1 MKKISTFAAMKNKR
15 KITKNNFLIGFMI
28 ATAILALIRLIFPS
42 IAGKTYSLKEEISTK
57 YINKTLSSSS
67 IFQEESNSIKI
78 NKQAYLP
85 PLSYTNFYNR
95 DGKERISRINSVA
108 DYDVSFPDSQH
119 VQVAAALKY
128 AVPAV
133 ENRIDAEKR
142 IKELVYIGSNPF
154 YEVKK
159 LSNSVPY
166 LVPRAS
172 ILLQDIGRNFFDSLQ
187 VKNIPLNK
195 LLITSVLRTKEDIK
209 NLQKHNG
216 NATEKSCHL
225 YGTTFDIA
233 YNKYRAITRP
243 VRDDTL
249 KWVLSEVLNDMRKQG
264 RCYIKYEKRQG
275 CFHIT
280 IR

>member
-28 ATAILALIRLIFPS
+28 ATAILALIRLISPS

-78 NKQAYLP
+78 NRQAYLP

-195 LLITSVLRTKEDIK
+195 LLVTSVLRTKEDIK

>member
-78 NKQAYLP
+78 NRQAYLP

-195 LLITSVLRTKEDIK
+195 LLVTSVLRTKEDIK
-209 NLQKHNG
+209 KLQKHNG

>member
-28 ATAILALIRLIFPS
+28 ATAILALIRLISPS

-195 LLITSVLRTKEDIK
+195 LLVTSVLRTKEDIK

-264 RCYIKYEKRQG
+264 RCYIKYEKRHG

>member
-1 MKKISTFAAMKNKR
+1 MKKNSTFAAMKNKR

-78 NKQAYLP
+78 NRQAYLP

-195 LLITSVLRTKEDIK
+195 LLVTSVLRTKEDIK

>member
-28 ATAILALIRLIFPS
+28 ATAILALIRLISPS

-195 LLITSVLRTKEDIK
+195 LLVTSVLRTKEDIK

>member
-1 MKKISTFAAMKNKR
+1 MKKISTFATMKNKR

-57 YINKTLSSSS
+57 YINKTLSSSY

-195 LLITSVLRTKEDIK
+195 LLVTSVLRTKEDIK

>member
-57 YINKTLSSSS
+57 YINKTLSSSY

-195 LLITSVLRTKEDIK
+195 LLVTSVLRTKEDIK

>member
-15 KITKNNFLIGFMI
+15 KITKNNFLTGFMI

-78 NKQAYLP
+78 NRQAYLP

-195 LLITSVLRTKEDIK
+195 LLVTSVLRTKEDIK

>member
-28 ATAILALIRLIFPS
+28 ATAILALIRLIFLS

-78 NKQAYLP
+78 NRQAYLP

-195 LLITSVLRTKEDIK
+195 LLVTSVLRTKEDIK

>member
-28 ATAILALIRLIFPS
+28 ATAILALIRLISPS

-195 LLITSVLRTKEDIK
+195 LLVTSVLRTKEDIK

-225 YGTTFDIA
+225 YGTTFDID

>member
-195 LLITSVLRTKEDIK
+195 LLVTSVLRTKEDIK

>member
-28 ATAILALIRLIFPS
+28 ATAILALIRLISPS

-78 NKQAYLP
+78 NRQAYLP

-133 ENRIDAEKR
+133 ENRIDTEKR

-195 LLITSVLRTKEDIK
+195 LLVTSVLRTKEDIK

>member
-42 IAGKTYSLKEEISTK
+42 IAGKTYSLKEEIPTK

-78 NKQAYLP
+78 NRQAYLP

-195 LLITSVLRTKEDIK
+195 LLVTSVLRTKEDIK

>member
-78 NKQAYLP
+78 NRQAYLP

-119 VQVAAALKY
+119 VQVTAALKY

-195 LLITSVLRTKEDIK
+195 LLVTSVLRTKEDIK

>member
-42 IAGKTYSLKEEISTK
+42 IAGKTYSLKEEIPTK

-78 NKQAYLP
+78 NRQAYLP

-195 LLITSVLRTKEDIK
+195 LLVTSVLRTKEDIK

-264 RCYIKYEKRQG
+264 RCYIG

>member
-78 NKQAYLP
+78 NRQAYLP

-187 VKNIPLNK
+187 IKNIPLNK
-195 LLITSVLRTKEDIK
+195 LLVTSVLRTKEDIK

>member
-195 LLITSVLRTKEDIK
+195 LLVTSVLRTKEDIK
-209 NLQKHNG
+209 KLQKHNG

>member
-1 MKKISTFAAMKNKR
+1 MKKNSTFAAMKNKR

-28 ATAILALIRLIFPS
+28 ATAILALIRLISPS

-78 NKQAYLP
+78 NRQAYLP

-195 LLITSVLRTKEDIK
+195 LLVTSVLRTKEDIK

>member
-1 MKKISTFAAMKNKR
+1 MKKISTFATMKNKR

-195 LLITSVLRTKEDIK
+195 LLVTSVLRTKEDIK

>member
-1 MKKISTFAAMKNKR
+1 
-15 KITKNNFLIGFMI
+15 MI
-28 ATAILALIRLIFPS
+28 ATAILALIRLISPS

-195 LLITSVLRTKEDIK
+195 LLVTSVLRTKEDIK

-249 KWVLSEVLNDMRKQG
+249 KWFLSEVLNDMRKQG

>member
-1 MKKISTFAAMKNKR
+1 MKKNSTFAAMKNKR

-195 LLITSVLRTKEDIK
+195 LLVTSVLRTKEDIK

>member
-1 MKKISTFAAMKNKR
+1 MKNKR

-78 NKQAYLP
+78 NRQAYLP

-195 LLITSVLRTKEDIK
+195 LLVTSVLRTKEDIK

>member
-28 ATAILALIRLIFPS
+28 ATTILALIRLIFPS

-195 LLITSVLRTKEDIK
+195 LLVTSVLRTKEDIK

>member
-1 MKKISTFAAMKNKR
+1 
-15 KITKNNFLIGFMI
+15 MI
-28 ATAILALIRLIFPS
+28 ATAILALIRLISPS

-78 NKQAYLP
+78 NRQAYLP

-195 LLITSVLRTKEDIK
+195 LLVTSVLRTKEDIK

>member
-42 IAGKTYSLKEEISTK
+42 IAGKTYSLKEEVSAK

-78 NKQAYLP
+78 NRQAYLP

-195 LLITSVLRTKEDIK
+195 LLVTSVLRTKEDIK

>member
-1 MKKISTFAAMKNKR
+1 MKNKR

-28 ATAILALIRLIFPS
+28 ATAILALIRLISPS

-195 LLITSVLRTKEDIK
+195 LLVTSVLRTKEDIK

>member
-42 IAGKTYSLKEEISTK
+42 MAGKTYSLKEEISTK

-195 LLITSVLRTKEDIK
+195 LLVTSVLRTKEDIK

>member
-1 MKKISTFAAMKNKR
+1 MKNKR

-42 IAGKTYSLKEEISTK
+42 IAGKTYSLKEEIPTK

-78 NKQAYLP
+78 NRQAYLP

-195 LLITSVLRTKEDIK
+195 LLVTSVLRTKEDIK